1 MTLLPWIREASR
13 LLWGPGTLLLLTGT
27 GLFLTVRTHFL
38 PWRNLPRALAGV
50 LSREARTA
58 RGAGDVSPFSA
69 LMTTLAATIGTGNI
83 VGVATALAAG
93 GPGALLWME
102 LSAALGLSSKCAE
115 CLLAVKYRQRN
126 SRGEM
131 CGGPMYVMRRAIR
144 PKWLG
149 ALLGGIFAIST
160 LLASFGIGDMT
171 QSNSIAAALESA
183 FGLSPLVTGA
193 VVSAL
198 ALAILSGGIRSIA
211 RASSLVV
218 PVMALLYL
226 GAAAAVIL
234 GNRSAL
240 PGVLEEIVSRA
251 FTSGAAAGGA
261 AGTAA
266 ATLADAVRYGVSRG
280 VFSNEAG
287 MGSAAISA
295 ASAATDSPV
304 RQGYLNMT
312 GTFFDT
318 MVVCTVT
325 GLAICCSG
333 VLENTA
339 GSGAALT
346 IAAFETVLGPAG
358 GAVVAVCVAL
368 FAFSTILGWE
378 YLGEK
383 AFEFLLGTRLVGL
396 YRGLFV
402 LLCLL
407 GAGAELELVFAVSDL
422 FNALM
427 VLPNLICLLACSG
440 TVARELQAYEA
451 ARRNRKR

>member
-1 MTLLPWIREASR
+1 MSFLHWVQTISR
-13 LLWGPGTLLLLTGT
+13 LLWGPGTLVLLTGT
-27 GLFLTVRTHFL
+27 GLFLTLRTRFL

-50 LSREARTA
+50 LSRESRSARST
-58 RGAGDVSPFSA
+58 GDVSPFSA

-93 GPGALLWME
+93 GPGALVWME

-126 SRGEM
+126 ARGEM

-144 PKWLG
+144 PRWLG
-149 ALLGGIFAIST
+149 ALLGGIFALST

-171 QSNSIAAALESA
+171 QSNSIAAALETV
-183 FGLSPLVTGA
+183 FGIPALLTGA
-193 VVSAL
+193 VVSLL

-211 RASSLVV
+211 RAASLVV
-218 PVMALLYL
+218 PAMALLYL

-234 GNRSAL
+234 GNRAAL
-240 PGVLEEIVSRA
+240 PGVLEEILSRA
-251 FTSGAAAGGA
+251 FTPGATAGGA

-266 ATLADAVRYGVSRG
+266 ATLADTVRYGVSRG

-295 ASAATDSPV
+295 ASAATDSPA

-312 GTFFDT
+312 ATVFDT
-318 MVVCTVT
+318 MLVCTVT
-325 GLAICCSG
+325 GLAIYCSG
-333 VLENTA
+333 VLESSGHN
-339 GSGAALT
+339 GAALT

-358 GAVVAVCVAL
+358 AGVVAVCVAL

-396 YRGLFV
+396 YRGTFV

-407 GAGAELELVFAVSDL
+407 GAVAKLELVFAVSDL

-427 VLPNLICLLACSG
+427 VLPNLMCLLLCSG
-440 TVARELQAYEA
+440 TVARELQVYET
-451 ARRNRKR
+451 ARKSRMR

>member
-1 MTLLPWIREASR
+1 MSLLHWAGEASR
-13 LLWGPGTLLLLTGT
+13 LLWGPGTLVLLTGT

-38 PWRNLPRALAGV
+38 PWRNLPYALSMV
-50 LSREARTA
+50 FSREARSA
-58 RGAGDVSPFSA
+58 RGAGDVSPLSA

-93 GPGALLWME
+93 GPGALVWME

-126 SRGEM
+126 RRGEM
-131 CGGPMYVMRRAIR
+131 CGGPMYVMRQAIR
-144 PKWLG
+144 PRWLG
-149 ALLGGIFAIST
+149 ALLGSIFALST

-183 FGLSPLVTGA
+183 FGVPALLTGI
-193 VVSAL
+193 VVSCL

-211 RASSLVV
+211 RAASLVV
-218 PVMALLYL
+218 PTMALLYL

-234 GNRSAL
+234 GNRTVL
-240 PGVLEEIVSRA
+240 PEVLEEILSRA
-251 FTSGAAAGGA
+251 FTPGAAAGGA

-266 ATLADAVRYGVSRG
+266 ASVADAVRYGVSRG

-312 GTFFDT
+312 ATVFDT

-333 VLENTA
+333 VLESSGRN
-339 GSGAALT
+339 GAALT

-358 GAVVAVCVAL
+358 AGVVAVCVAL

-383 AFEFLLGTRLVGL
+383 AFEFLLGTRLVRL
-396 YRGLFV
+396 YRASFV
-402 LLCLL
+402 LACLL
-407 GAGAELELVFAVSDL
+407 GAVAELELVFAVSDL

-427 VLPNLICLLACSG
+427 VLPNLICLLLCSG
-440 TVARELQAYEA
+440 TVARELQAYET
-451 ARRNRKR
+451 ARRARGH